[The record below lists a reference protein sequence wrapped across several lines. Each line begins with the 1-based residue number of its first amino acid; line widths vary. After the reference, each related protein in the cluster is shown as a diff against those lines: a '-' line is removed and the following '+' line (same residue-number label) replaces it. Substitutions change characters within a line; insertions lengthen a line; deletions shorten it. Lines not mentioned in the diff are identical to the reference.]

1 MEESQASLPRPE
13 AGAAHAAARPPH
25 QGGVA
30 EGWRTDRLV
39 LAALLLLS
47 LVGIG
52 VADFSARSGLTYWL
66 YMVPVFAGA
75 SLLMGW
81 TRARREGQ
89 RIAGILTRHVL
100 HWAPLPPAL
109 YIVYRLEE
117 AGRLN
122 REDAGLVA
130 LLTVALTT
138 LLAGV
143 HFDWR
148 IAVVGLL
155 LGAASLCAAL
165 VEEFFWLLLL
175 PALVAGG
182 VLLLW
187 QRRTRQPGAES
198 TKPS

>member
-1 MEESQASLPRPE
+1 MAESDASEPRPD
-13 AGAAHAAARPPH
+13 AGVSDAPARPRGEGSAP
-25 QGGVA
+25 
-30 EGWRTDRLV
+30 EGWRIDRLV

-47 LVGIG
+47 LVGIA
-52 VADFSARSGLTYWL
+52 VADFSASSGLTYWL
-66 YMVPVFAGA
+66 WMVPVFAAA
-75 SLLMGW
+75 SLLLGW

-89 RIAGILTRHVL
+89 RVAGILTRHVL

-109 YIVYRLEE
+109 YIIYRLEE

-148 IAVVGLL
+148 IAVLGLL

-165 VEEFFWLLLL
+165 VEEFFWVLLL
-175 PALVAGG
+175 PALVAGA
-182 VLLLW
+182 VLLFW
-187 QRRTRQPGAES
+187 QRRAHEHVREPKQPS
-198 TKPS
+198 